1 MPDNPVQSAVARL
14 AETQRKDRKRNPKVI
29 AEARNALVAAK
40 TQRAIEQALNPEP
53 PYEPLRKADRVR
65 LARLLRE
72 G

>member
-53 PYEPLRKADRVR
+53 LRKADRVR